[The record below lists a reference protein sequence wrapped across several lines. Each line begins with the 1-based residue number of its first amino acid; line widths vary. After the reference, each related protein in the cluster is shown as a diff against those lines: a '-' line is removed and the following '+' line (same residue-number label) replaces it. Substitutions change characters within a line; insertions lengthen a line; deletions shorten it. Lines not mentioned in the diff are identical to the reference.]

1 MRLVHESA
9 EGRRTLAT
17 DVEVADSLL
26 AKTRGL
32 MFREEVPEGYAL
44 VFRFE
49 PTALERAGARLPGPL
64 AGLGEWAGSRGI
76 HMLFVR
82 VPLDVLWLRDGEVV
96 RVRTLNPWR
105 GMDSAAADTV
115 VELPGG
121 AAEGVEPGD
130 TVRLVEDAGRT
141 DADPEASADDT
152 SGVPADDD
160 TDAAPGRE
168 SAPDPAGSG
177 ATDGGGDRGE

>member
-64 AGLGEWAGSRGI
+64 AGLGEWAASRGI

-105 GMDSAAADTV
+105 GMDSAAANTV

-141 DADPEASADDT
+141 DADPEASDDDMF
-152 SGVPADDD
+152 GVPADDD
-160 TDAAPGRE
+160 TDAAPGRK